1 MKIAYTLLG
10 AVVFAAALHA
20 QAAKPAAPAAPATAT
35 ATKEVVVTATSANVK
50 DSGTPVKIRIFRWS
64 SDDERT
70 PLIAA
75 LTAAPAG
82 RGGGGRGAGRAGGGA
97 GRAGA
102 EGAGSGAPAAGATP
116 GAAAGGGA
124 ATDAV
129 TPAPAPPAQAGSTA
143 QAAAPAPAA
152 PAQAGAPAQPGAAPA
167 AGGAAAARGGG
178 AGRGGRGGRGGADAA
193 PVTPIQAFTTALQ
206 KAPTVGFLWTTDV
219 TGYSIKYAWRT
230 TQPDGT
236 ERIVLATDRRLG
248 AYSPAWTVK
257 ATDPPTDYEFTL
269 LELRLDA
276 KGGEGKASLT
286 TKIAVDSETKQ
297 LSLENYASAPA
308 ILQSVKKSS

>member
-1 MKIAYTLLG
+1 MKTAYTLLG

-20 QAAKPAAPAAPATAT
+20 QAGKPASPAAAPAA
-35 ATKEVVVTATSANVK
+35 KEVVVTATSANVK

-82 RGGGGRGAGRAGGGA
+82 RGGGGRGAGRADGGA

-102 EGAGSGAPAAGATP
+102 EGGGSGAPAAGATP
-116 GAAAGGGA
+116 GAAAGGGPVTEA
-124 ATDAV
+124 A

-143 QAAAPAPAA
+143 QAAAPAPAAA

-167 AGGAAAARGGG
+167 AGGAAAARGGA

-193 PVTPIQAFTTALQ
+193 PLTPIQAFTTALQ

-230 TQPDGT
+230 MQPDGT

-257 ATDPPTDYEFTL
+257 ATDPPTDYEFTV

-286 TKIAVDSETKQ
+286 TKVAVDSETKQ